1 MAVYNVH
8 AGHCPQGKG
17 AYGAVG
23 ILKESVEN
31 RIVKD
36 EVIRL
41 LRREGHTVYDCTCEE
56 NTTQAGCLQKIVS
69 KCNQHTVT
77 LDVSVHLNS
86 GRNDKKGD
94 GKTGGVEVFCYDEKT
109 KRFSER
115 ICTNISKTLGITN
128 RGTKYSKS
136 FSVLANTKSP
146 AILVECCFVDDRDD
160 ADKWNAKQCARAIV
174 EGILNK
180 KISSEGTAEVT
191 EKKPTNPE
199 GEVMDKAG
207 EFQSKKDQTGEVS
220 YQGHLRQSGWAN
232 WQCDGLMIGS
242 VGQNRRIEAIRIV
255 PVMQMDV
262 SVHIQSVGDK
272 LYRNIKKETVIGTT
286 GEGRA
291 LEALKIESSDTIYL
305 YRVHQKDLGWSS
317 WCVNGQ
323 WAGKKGVSK
332 QIEAIELKVADLA
345 YLGRIQESG
354 NTAWVADGMT
364 AGITGQQKS
373 LEAIRIKSQHC
384 GIVEAQA
391 HIQGIGWKD
400 YGQIDENTIVGTE
413 KGDLRL
419 ECLRLKG
426 EFEWR
431 AHIQGSGWTQWTKAD
446 GIATLGTVGQSL
458 RMEAV
463 EMRKF

>member
-1 MAVYNVH
+1 M
-8 AGHCPQGKG
+8 
-17 AYGAVG
+17 
-23 ILKESVEN
+23 
-31 RIVKD
+31 
-36 EVIRL
+36 
-41 LRREGHTVYDCTCEE
+41 
-56 NTTQAGCLQKIVS
+56 
-69 KCNQHTVT
+69 
-77 LDVSVHLNS
+77 
-86 GRNDKKGD
+86 
-94 GKTGGVEVFCYDEKT
+94 
-109 KRFSER
+109 
-115 ICTNISKTLGITN
+115 
-128 RGTKYSKS
+128 
-136 FSVLANTKSP
+136 
-146 AILVECCFVDDRDD
+146 
-160 ADKWNAKQCARAIV
+160 
-174 EGILNK
+174 
-180 KISSEGTAEVT
+180 
-191 EKKPTNPE
+191 
-199 GEVMDKAG
+199 
-207 EFQSKKDQTGEVS
+207 
-220 YQGHLRQSGWAN
+220 
-232 WQCDGLMIGS
+232 
-242 VGQNRRIEAIRIV
+242 
-255 PVMQMDV
+255 
-262 SVHIQSVGDK
+262 
-272 LYRNIKKETVIGTT
+272 
-286 GEGRA
+286 
-291 LEALKIESSDTIYL
+291 
-305 YRVHQKDLGWSS
+305 
-317 WCVNGQ
+317 NGQ

-413 KGDLRL
+413 KGNLRL